1 MTNIP
6 NTSSNELKALAQSNN
21 KEDRVRAAL
30 DENAGQDILAKLMQD
45 EAWEVR
51 EAVAKKGFGLETLV
65 NDPVINV
72 ANAANEKNTELF
84 INDPDNIARYKSLV
98 TQIVDGCTNDQAII
112 VEPSGYDDYFSAD
125 TVLKWY
131 NEYCELSDKNDV
143 SFNDFILNAII
154 GDEYGFFRNSVDY
167 EEDYILKQIEKV
179 INAEQPDLMPIFEDR
194 KDSVPSYDI
203 LEEGGLQSESIN
215 VEAFLSNNYHVN
227 LMFSTP
233 NENNYDMGAIPS
245 MFYES
250 TEKSS
255 DFEYFTDN
263 ALTYLVHQQGYKME
277 DVYRLL
283 CDPEAPNDS
292 KFLKSVVEE
301 LDNFPYYSMAELT
314 AMVSMSGK
322 NLIDTLDAIANGKD
336 YIELSK
342 DTMIGLYNEWQGT
355 GSTLD
360 IQLEKNMVIPASMV
374 RNVQFE
380 GDHRDVV
387 RCNNGYSVNSVY
399 GLTGKCWEGE
409 ISTTTNAPELMKED
423 MKETQASLCKFNKQA
438 KAREDHERD

>member
-194 KDSVPSYDI
+194 KDIVPSYDI
-203 LEEGGLQSESIN
+203 
-215 VEAFLSNNYHVN
+215 
-227 LMFSTP
+227 
-233 NENNYDMGAIPS
+233 
-245 MFYES
+245 
-250 TEKSS
+250 
-255 DFEYFTDN
+255 
-263 ALTYLVHQQGYKME
+263 
-277 DVYRLL
+277 
-283 CDPEAPNDS
+283 
-292 KFLKSVVEE
+292 
-301 LDNFPYYSMAELT
+301 
-314 AMVSMSGK
+314 
-322 NLIDTLDAIANGKD
+322 
-336 YIELSK
+336 
-342 DTMIGLYNEWQGT
+342 
-355 GSTLD
+355 
-360 IQLEKNMVIPASMV
+360 
-374 RNVQFE
+374 
-380 GDHRDVV
+380 
-387 RCNNGYSVNSVY
+387 
-399 GLTGKCWEGE
+399 
-409 ISTTTNAPELMKED
+409 
-423 MKETQASLCKFNKQA
+423 
-438 KAREDHERD
+438 